1 MKCYK
6 TTTIILLLAVVAFAQ
21 NLCEKFAVGCW
32 FQYRFCKTRF
42 FNNFACQRTYPME
55 YCD

>member
-21 NLCEKFAVGCW
+21 NLCEKSTVRRW
-32 FQYRFCKTRF
+32 FYYRFCKTRI
-42 FNNFACQRTYPME
+42 FNNFTC
-55 YCD
+55 